1 MRLIR
6 YNVWGLWHVRN
17 LCKHLYNNF
26 TAEWGGAFGM
36 KYDFRV
42 GDYVEDVTGRVGY
55 IQSICQCEQCKAR
68 GFYEPFVLY
77 TDGNGDYIT
86 AYEYEK
92 GFPGYKRIGQYT
104 FAQAVQVPQSVQ
116 VPKIDKL
123 IYTDETAILW
133 KLNELV
139 DAVNELRMRDAK
151 ESKDD

>member
-1 MRLIR
+1 
-6 YNVWGLWHVRN
+6 
-17 LCKHLYNNF
+17 
-26 TAEWGGAFGM
+26 M

-77 TDGNGDYIT
+77 TDGNSDCIT
-86 AYEYEK
+86 VYEYAK
-92 GFPGYKRIGQYT
+92 GFPGYKRIGQYDFT
-104 FAQAVQVPQSVQ
+104 KKAEDKDDD
-116 VPKIDKL
+116 KIEPL
-123 IYTDETAILW
+123 TCETASDYSNE
-133 KLNELV
+133 KLRKKINELV

>member
-1 MRLIR
+1 
-6 YNVWGLWHVRN
+6 
-17 LCKHLYNNF
+17 
-26 TAEWGGAFGM
+26 M

-77 TDGNGDYIT
+77 TDGNSDCIT
-86 AYEYEK
+86 VYEYEN
-92 GFPGYKRIGQYT
+92 GFPGYKRIGQYDFT
-104 FAQAVQVPQSVQ
+104 EKDAG
-116 VPKIDKL
+116 KIEPLD
-123 IYTDETAILW
+123 YTERTLRETSSGAILRAYM
-133 KLNELV
+133 KKINELV

>member
-1 MRLIR
+1 
-6 YNVWGLWHVRN
+6 
-17 LCKHLYNNF
+17 
-26 TAEWGGAFGM
+26 M

-77 TDGNGDYIT
+77 TDGNSDYIT
-86 AYEYEK
+86 AYEYEN
-92 GFPGYKRIGQYT
+92 GFPGYKRIGQYDFT
-104 FAQAVQVPQSVQ
+104 KKAEDKDDD
-116 VPKIDKL
+116 KIEPL
-123 IYTDETAILW
+123 ACETASDYSNE
-133 KLNELV
+133 KLRKKINELV

>member
-1 MRLIR
+1 
-6 YNVWGLWHVRN
+6 
-17 LCKHLYNNF
+17 
-26 TAEWGGAFGM
+26 M

-77 TDGNGDYIT
+77 TDGNSDCIT
-86 AYEYEK
+86 VYEYEK
-92 GFPGYKRIGQYT
+92 GFPGYKRIGQYDFT
-104 FAQAVQVPQSVQ
+104 
-116 VPKIDKL
+116 KEDKDEIEPL
-123 IYTDETAILW
+123 IYNNTPDWDDSLILD
-133 KLNELV
+133 KINELV

>member
-1 MRLIR
+1 
-6 YNVWGLWHVRN
+6 
-17 LCKHLYNNF
+17 
-26 TAEWGGAFGM
+26 M

-42 GDYVEDVTGRVGY
+42 GDYVEDATGRVGY

-77 TDGNGDYIT
+77 TDGDGDYIT

-92 GFPGYKRIGQYT
+92 GFPGYKRIGQYA
-104 FAQAVQVPQSVQ
+104 FAKAVQVPQSVQ

-123 IYTDETAILW
+123 IYADETAILW

>member
-1 MRLIR
+1 MVKIFSITPIKIPNARHFIF
-6 YNVWGLWHVRN
+6 
-17 LCKHLYNNF
+17 NF
-26 TAEWGGAFGM
+26 TN
-36 KYDFRV
+36 
-42 GDYVEDVTGRVGY
+42 
-55 IQSICQCEQCKAR
+55 

-92 GFPGYKRIGQYT
+92 GFPGYRRIGQYT

>member
-1 MRLIR
+1 
-6 YNVWGLWHVRN
+6 
-17 LCKHLYNNF
+17 
-26 TAEWGGAFGM
+26 M

-77 TDGNGDYIT
+77 TDGNSDCIT
-86 AYEYEK
+86 VYEYAK

-104 FAQAVQVPQSVQ
+104 FAQAVQVPKSVQ